1 MWPNTLSG
9 RLPIIALVGRYPA
22 NKLIGA
28 SPLPGLVAS
37 KGPTTLTP
45 VPVGTVVSSG
55 FTTRFQELSRSR
67 GYVN

>member
-9 RLPIIALVGRYPA
+9 RLPIIALVGHYPA

-28 SPLPGLVAS
+28 SPLPGLVAP

-45 VPVGTVVSSG
+45 VSMDTVVSSS
-55 FTTRFQELSRSR
+55 FTTRFQELSQSQ
-67 GYVN
+67 GYVD